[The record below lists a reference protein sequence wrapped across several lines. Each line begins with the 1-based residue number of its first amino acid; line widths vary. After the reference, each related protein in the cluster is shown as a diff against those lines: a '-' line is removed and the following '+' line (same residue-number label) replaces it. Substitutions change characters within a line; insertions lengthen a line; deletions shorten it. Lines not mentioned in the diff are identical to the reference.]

1 MAHMKLG
8 IIGGS
13 GLYRLEGLTDV
24 ESVTV
29 KTPFGAPSDALLHGR
44 LNGRELYFLPRHG
57 QGHRLLPG
65 EIPHRANIFA
75 LKELGCAWVLSVSA
89 VGSLREGLQPRD
101 VVLPDQYY
109 DRTKSAREH
118 TFFGNGIV
126 AHVSFGDP
134 ACAAFRK
141 LLAGVVEEMIKQ
153 SASAARLFPSGTYV
167 NMEGP
172 AFSTRAESE
181 TYRKLGF
188 DVIGMTSLAE
198 AKLCREAEICYQA
211 MAMVTDFDC
220 WHRTEEEVSVEAIIG
235 HLQSNVV
242 FSKQVISE
250 LARRLPEA
258 RDCACTKALK
268 YAIMTDPAAI
278 PESVRKSLAPLIG
291 RYVQPSK

>member
-1 MAHMKLG
+1 MEIARMMKLG

-13 GLYRLEGLTDV
+13 GLYRLEGLENV

-118 TFFGNGIV
+118 TFFGDGIV

-134 ACAAFRK
+134 TCDSFRK
-141 LLAGVVEEMIKQ
+141 LLAGVVADVLKQ
-153 SASAARLFPSGTYV
+153 SGMPSRLFPSGTYV

-198 AKLCREAEICYQA
+198 AKLCREAEMCYQA

-235 HLQSNVV
+235 HLQANVG
-242 FSKQVISE
+242 FSKQVIGE
-250 LARRLPEA
+250 LARQ
-258 RDCACTKALK
+258 
-268 YAIMTDPAAI
+268 
-278 PESVRKSLAPLIG
+278 IG
-291 RYVQPSK
+291 R

>member
-1 MAHMKLG
+1 MKLG

-13 GLYRLEGLTDV
+13 GLYHLESLADV
-24 ESVTV
+24 ETLTVT
-29 KTPFGAPSDALLHGR
+29 TPFGAPSDSLLHGR

-57 QGHRLLPG
+57 RGHRLLPG

-75 LKELGCAWVLSVSA
+75 LKELGCSRVLSISA

-118 TFFGNGIV
+118 SFFGNGIV
-126 AHVSFGDP
+126 AHVSFGEP
-134 ACAAFRK
+134 ACGAFRR
-141 LLAGVVEEMIKQ
+141 LLAGVVAAVIKQ
-153 SASAARLFPSGTYV
+153 SGSASRLFTSGTYV

-198 AKLCREAEICYQA
+198 AKLSREAEICYQA

-220 WHRTEEEVSVEAIIG
+220 WHRTEEEVSVESIVG
-235 HLQSNVV
+235 HMQANVGLGK
-242 FSKQVISE
+242 SVIAE
-250 LARRLPEA
+250 LARQLPEA
-258 RDCACTKALK
+258 RDCECAQALK

-278 PESVRKSLAPLIG
+278 PASLRKSLAPLIE
-291 RYVQPSK
+291 RRLPPA